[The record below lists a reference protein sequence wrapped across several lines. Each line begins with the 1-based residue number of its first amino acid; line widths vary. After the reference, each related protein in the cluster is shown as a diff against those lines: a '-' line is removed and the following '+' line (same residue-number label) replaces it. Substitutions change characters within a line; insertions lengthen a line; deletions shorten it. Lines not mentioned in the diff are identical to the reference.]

1 MDKYNIEDSLGI
13 LRRGTSVYYAGSVI
27 FAAGIVLLIVGAAFI
42 MMSQLHYGSEP
53 GKIILSVIFMGGG
66 ASLVLT
72 GINLMMKQTR
82 YGYHITGLGIFLAIV
97 ALAIFTSIYPQ
108 GWFYPT
114 VSYVLAMYVIGILAL
129 LGNGFANVVLWIISS
144 KSETTTKSAQENYT
158 VHNDESIKRD
168 LEEAVQSSIQ
178 QSSSELK
185 FKDQNVGNVRLG
197 KAFRESRGKTTRVKD
212 DINEA
217 DKLKRTTSGDKVK
230 SGSAEVEKIS
240 TQLRE
245 AMENQTTEKG
255 IIEKIKELSSEN
267 LGWSEEKWE
276 YEIKRYSEIYNKF
289 FSPVE

>member
-1 MDKYNIEDSLGI
+1 MDNYNIEGSLGL

-27 FAAGIVLLIVGAAFI
+27 FAAGIVLLIVGVAFI
-42 MMSQLHYGSEP
+42 IMSQLHYGSEP

-72 GINLMMKQTR
+72 GINLMIKQTR
-82 YGYHITGLGIFLAIV
+82 YGYHVTGMGIFLAFL
-97 ALAIFTSIYPQ
+97 ALTVFTSIYPQ
-108 GWFYPT
+108 GWYYPT
-114 VSYVLAMYVIGILAL
+114 VSYVLAMYVVGILAL

-144 KSETTTKSAQENYT
+144 KSETAVKSAQENYT
-158 VHNDESIKRD
+158 IHNDESIQRD

-197 KAFRESRGKTTRVKD
+197 KAFRETSGKTTRVKD

-245 AMENQTTEKG
+245 AMENQTVEKG
-255 IIEKIKELSSEN
+255 VIEKIKERLE
-267 LGWSEEKWE
+267 
-276 YEIKRYSEIYNKF
+276 RYF
-289 FSPVE
+289 